1 MKWWK
6 HVAALE
12 LRKILAYRTDFWVTF
27 LGQILIQI
35 LVARAFWQMIYV
47 SQGVSTMQGYTLEM
61 MNMNYL
67 IIPIGTR
74 ILAGEN
80 IGFFAREV
88 YDGSFTRYLLYPL
101 SVFQYKTITY
111 LTYSLFYVFQLII
124 IYCLFR
130 TLISSSPFMPS
141 DIGNLIQGVMLFFL
155 AAAVYGMMAI
165 SIEMISLWADNIW
178 SLAVML
184 RFFVSFFG
192 GGLIPLNFMPVWSQ
206 QTLLWTPFPYLIS
219 LPVRTIMGLSNY
231 AEVSK
236 GVFILLIWILFLWGV
251 VKVMWKNGQH
261 RYSGVGI

>member
-12 LRKILAYRTDFWVTF
+12 LRKILAYRSDFWVTF

-35 LVARAFWQMIYV
+35 LVARAFWQMIYA

-61 MNMNYL
+61 MNLNYL

-74 ILAGEN
+74 ILTGEN

-88 YDGSFTRYLLYPL
+88 YDGTFTRYLLYPL

-111 LTYSLFYVFQLII
+111 LTYSTFYVFQLIL
-124 IYCLFR
+124 IYGLFR
-130 TLISSSPFMPS
+130 TFISSSPFMFS
-141 DIGNLIQGVMLFFL
+141 DVGNLILGVMLFFV

-165 SIEMISLWADNIW
+165 LIEMISLWADNIW

-192 GGLIPLNFMPVWSQ
+192 GGFIPLTFLPAWGQ
-206 QTLLWTPFPYLIS
+206 DALLWTPFPYLIS
-219 LPVRTIMGLSNY
+219 LPVRTIMGLSSL
-231 AEVSK
+231 AEVSN
-236 GVFILLIWILFLWGV
+236 GVLILLIWILFFWGV
-251 VKVMWKNGQH
+251 VKMMWKKGQH
-261 RYSGVGI
+261 RYTGVGI